1 MFIYKHSSILF
12 IYVYMYLFNTFF
24 FKAEGTVFGLGKG
37 LTDHQP

>member
-24 FKAEGTVFGLGKG
+24 LKQQALYLDLEKV
-37 LTDHQP
+37 